1 MMNVKFFI
9 DFKAN
14 QYFKSIKFG
23 IQLNINKICAKLVNV
38 KRFLI

>member
-23 IQLNINKICAKLVNV
+23 IQLNINKICGKLVNA
-38 KRFLI
+38 RLFLV